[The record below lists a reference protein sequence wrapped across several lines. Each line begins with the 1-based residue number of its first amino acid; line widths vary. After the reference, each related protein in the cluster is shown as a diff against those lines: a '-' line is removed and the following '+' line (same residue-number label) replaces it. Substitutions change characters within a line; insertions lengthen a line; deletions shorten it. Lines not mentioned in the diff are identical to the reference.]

1 MRRLIPSTRR
11 AFVLSLTEWEG
22 RAFSGG
28 ETVLFKPHMLDF
40 WSTFDPTRGFE
51 MKDMV
56 RMYQP
61 LAYF

>member
-1 MRRLIPSTRR
+1 M
-11 AFVLSLTEWEG
+11 LSLTEWEG